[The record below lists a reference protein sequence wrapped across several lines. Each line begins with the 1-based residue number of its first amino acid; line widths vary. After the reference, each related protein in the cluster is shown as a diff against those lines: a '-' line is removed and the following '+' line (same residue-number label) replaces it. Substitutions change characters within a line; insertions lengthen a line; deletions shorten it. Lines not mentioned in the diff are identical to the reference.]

1 LNHKVLTLGWFCVER
16 KYDKVFNR
24 HWIYLDDDS
33 IPLLIPC
40 LYSRYTSERGVSV
53 ELKAKKDRISDQTEH
68 YFEEVE
74 IGNDGQYV
82 RGNQLG
88 LFLDWVDEQ
97 AKSGSSISLTNH
109 TALPQDIIN
118 GYINTY
124 LIEKKSKSEM
134 TVSKAVYSLQSY
146 YNWLHHFFDNRYKNI
161 GIFASYRALARS
173 NNKQD
178 LLVKYL
184 LPATRELLYRQAD
197 TLLEEIVLRNGG
209 DLGCRTKENQ
219 GFLLDDFATGKKKQ
233 KGILSLFKELERK
246 LEKEEYG
253 YHLSSLYTKY
263 GRSRTLYIPRE
274 LLRKMKRYYDLERPH
289 TDSNHLF
296 VSNSNNKSKGQCIS
310 VGFGS
315 NVFHQILNKVIQD
328 MQGNPEMYLCHQ
340 TFEEGHVYHHLR
352 HSFGTDVFY
361 EECRRNGKEIDSIT
375 TESAVYI
382 ETARRLGHKV
392 DSRFSAQTAKTY
404 IHACGQR
411 ERLLKETI
419 NE

>member
-1 LNHKVLTLGWFCVER
+1 MRCESWGYYCMQRLN
-16 KYDKVFNR
+16 DKEFNK
-24 HWIYLDDDS
+24 HWIYLNES
-33 IPLLIPC
+33 NTPLIIPC
-40 LYSRYTSERGVSV
+40 IYARYTTQRGLSV
-53 ELKAKKDRISDQTEH
+53 ELKSKKDRISNQTEH

-74 IGNDGQYV
+74 IGLDGQYV

-97 AKSGSSISLTNH
+97 AKLGSSIYLTNH

-118 GYINTY
+118 EYINTY
-124 LIEKKSKSEM
+124 LIEKNGKSEIS
-134 TVSKAVYSLQSY
+134 VERAVYSLKSY
-146 YNWLHHFFDNRYKNI
+146 YNWLHYFFDNNYKNI
-161 GIFASYRALARS
+161 GIFPSHRTLARN
-173 NNKQD
+173 NNKQG

-184 LPATRELLYRQAD
+184 LPATRELLYRQTD
-197 TLLEEIVLRNGG
+197 TLLEEIILRNGG

-219 GFLLDDFATGKKKQ
+219 GFLLEDFVTGKKKQ
-233 KGILSLFKELERK
+233 KGMFSLFKELDRNS
-246 LEKEEYG
+246 EKEEFE

-274 LLRKMKRYYDLERPH
+274 LLKKMRRYYNIERPQ

-296 VSNSNNKSKGQCIS
+296 VSNSNNNSKGQCIS

-315 NVFHQILNKVIQD
+315 TVFHKVLHTVIQD
-328 MQGNPEMYLCHQ
+328 MQENPEIYSGYQ
-340 TFEEGHVYHHLR
+340 TLEEGHVYHHLR

-361 EECRRNGKEIDSIT
+361 GECKRNGKKVDSIT
-375 TESAVYI
+375 TESAVFI

-392 DSRFSAQTAKTY
+392 DSRFSVQTTKTY
-404 IHACGQR
+404 IHSCGHR

-419 NE
+419 NG